1 MCKHSLTYEIRLYCT
16 PMNEVLKTLQ
26 SRGFIKR
33 YTDFE
38 KLSKLL
44 DEKKRPFT
52 LELTLRKK
60 KNKVK
65 MAQYILQLTHFT
77 TYPFYKLPTYN
88 FQFKFYFRDAVLTVI

>member
-1 MCKHSLTYEIRLYCT
+1 MCKHSLKYEIRLYCT

-44 DEKKRPFT
+44 DEKNDH
-52 LELTLRKK
+52 LHW
-60 KNKVK
+60 N
-65 MAQYILQLTHFT
+65 
-77 TYPFYKLPTYN
+77 
-88 FQFKFYFRDAVLTVI
+88 